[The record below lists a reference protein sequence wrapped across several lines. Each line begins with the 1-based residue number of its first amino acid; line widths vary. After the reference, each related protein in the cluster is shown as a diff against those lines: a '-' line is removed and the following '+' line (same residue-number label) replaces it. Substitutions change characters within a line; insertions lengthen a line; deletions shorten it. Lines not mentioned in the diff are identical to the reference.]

1 MRRTLCAL
9 PVWLSTSTKSAHAQR
24 SSFAGSK
31 FFFSPK
37 KQGFARPKK
46 SIPFRK
52 ILERLEWVTPESGP
66 PIRIGLD
73 IGGTS
78 IRTLTLEH
86 SDVGVRLLD
95 VRLLPCQGDP
105 LANLTQDLKR
115 IFTERLEDNVQVNAA
130 VSGAST
136 LVRYISMPKMS
147 EKEFKQSM
155 AYEAEKYIP
164 YQINDVVVDSHL
176 LGNDQDE
183 RGKKI
188 TKGILAV
195 CKKEAVKAVIQACR
209 EVEAPLAIIDAPPL
223 AIINA
228 FQFNYPDAG
237 KQVIGLLYMSHH
249 ASTLSIIH
257 KGEPVFTREISFG
270 GTDITQAI
278 SKVTSVSIEQAEK
291 KKIAFD
297 WERDADLRTTIKE
310 TLGFLSQE
318 IRLSFNYFENH
329 VSAAEAPTKLY
340 VTGSSTQLDHLIEIL
355 ASLLG
360 IEVLD
365 WDPFAR
371 VKIDPQ
377 VEASR
382 VARLK
387 SGLAVCTG
395 LAVRF

>member
-1 MRRTLCAL
+1 M
-9 PVWLSTSTKSAHAQR
+9 
-24 SSFAGSK
+24 K
-31 FFFSPK
+31 FFSLLSRKDFFP
-37 KQGFARPKK
+37 ARK

-52 ILERLEWVTPESGP
+52 IFEKLEWVTPESGP

-86 SDVGVRLLD
+86 TSAGVRLLD

-115 IFTERLEDNVQVNAA
+115 IFTEKLDENVQVIAA

-155 AYEAEKYIP
+155 TYEAEKYIP
-164 YQINDVVVDSHL
+164 YQINDVIVDSYL
-176 LGNDQDE
+176 LGSDEDE

-188 TKGILAV
+188 SKGILAV
-195 CKKEAVKAVIQACR
+195 CKKDAVKAVIQACR

-223 AIINA
+223 AVINA
-228 FQFNYPDAG
+228 FQFNYPDAS
-237 KQVIGLLYMSHH
+237 KQVIGLLYMGHN

-257 KGEPVFTREISFG
+257 KAEPVFTREISFG
-270 GTDITQAI
+270 GTDITQSI
-278 SKVTSVSIEQAEK
+278 SKVTSLPIEQAEK
-291 KKIAFD
+291 KKMTFD
-297 WERDADLRTTIKE
+297 WERDIALRSAIQE
-310 TLGFLSQE
+310 TLGFLAQE

-329 VSAAEAPTKLY
+329 VAGAEAPTKLY
-340 VTGSSTQLDHLIEIL
+340 VTGSSTQLDHLMEVL
-355 ASLLG
+355 AASLG
-360 IEVLD
+360 IEVSD

-371 VKIDPQ
+371 IKIDQQ

-382 VARLK
+382 IARLK
-387 SGLAVCTG
+387 SGLAVCAG
-395 LAVRF
+395 LAIRFS